1 MYVRNP
7 FHMESYKSFGF
18 QADGDA
24 MIYEVD
30 LVVRNNS
37 APRNSQFL

>member
-7 FHMESYKSFGF
+7 FYMESYNSFGF

-30 LVVRNNS
+30 LVERNKS
-37 APRNSQFL
+37 AQRNSQFL